1 MHAPNH
7 GLRHNLH
14 TEHFYVGTGYVQYR
28 PELNR
33 VQWGSDTHVGLALI
47 EPWPHAIPLS
57 IWTTD
62 RLTLLPQ

>member
-7 GLRHNLH
+7 GLRHRLWGDGS
-14 TEHFYVGTGYVQYR
+14 FYVGTGYVQYR
-28 PELNR
+28 PELNG
-33 VQWGSDTHVGLALI
+33 QMWGSDQHVGLSLI

-62 RLTLLPQ
+62 RLTPLL